1 MSRPSP
7 IGVTTGITQEV
18 GMQINPIQSQSDF
31 EMVVAKVERIEQLP
45 SELRSSEVRTQ
56 RAGMESVT
64 ERVQRLQQTLGTE
77 GLTLKF
83 RRDDR
88 TKQLVI
94 ELVDAETGSQIRQI
108 PNEVSLR
115 LVAVHAKL
123 HGQLVDEAA

>member
-1 MSRPSP
+1 
-7 IGVTTGITQEV
+7 
-18 GMQINPIQSQSDF
+18 MQINPVQSQSDL

-56 RAGMESVT
+56 REGMESVT